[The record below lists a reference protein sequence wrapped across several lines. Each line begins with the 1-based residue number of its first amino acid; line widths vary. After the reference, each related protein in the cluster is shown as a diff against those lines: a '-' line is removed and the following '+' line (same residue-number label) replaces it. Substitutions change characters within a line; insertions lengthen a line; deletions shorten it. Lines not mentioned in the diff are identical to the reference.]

1 MNAPALEIR
10 GLSVAYPGEAGPIH
24 ALSGIDLAIEPGEVV
39 GLVGES
45 GSGKSTLAHAI
56 LRLLPGSA
64 RIAAERLS
72 LAGVDMLA
80 ASESQLQR
88 HRGRLAAMVFQDPM
102 TTFSPVVPIGE
113 QLADFLDREPG
124 LGRAARRARIAE
136 MLGRVGIPDPARRL
150 AAYPHELSGGMLQR
164 VSIAAA
170 LMMRPALLIADEPTT
185 ALDVTME
192 AQILHLM
199 RRLKEEITSAILI
212 VSHQLGVIAELCD
225 RVAVMY
231 AGEIVESGL
240 VTDIFARPAHPYTRS
255 LLACDPALIPGEA
268 TRLPVIGGEVP
279 DLSRSHRGCAFAPR
293 CREAEP
299 GCSTRP
305 PPRRRGPDEHGWRCV
320 HGAPGEIAAPA

>member
-1 MNAPALEIR
+1 MNVPALEIR
-10 GLSVAYPGEAGPIH
+10 GLSVAYPGEAGPIR

-56 LRLLPGSA
+56 LRLLPRGASL
-64 RIAAERLS
+64 AAERLS
-72 LAGVDMLA
+72 VAGIDLLA
-80 ASESQLQR
+80 ADEAALER

-102 TTFSPVVPIGE
+102 TTFSPVVTIGE
-113 QLADFLDREPG
+113 QLADFLYRETG
-124 LGRAARRARIAE
+124 LSRAGKRARIAE

-150 AAYPHELSGGMLQR
+150 GAYPHELSGGMLQR

-170 LMMRPALLIADEPTT
+170 LLMRPALLIADEPTT

-199 RRLKEEITSAILI
+199 RRLKEEISSAILI

-231 AGEIVESGL
+231 AGRIVETGL
-240 VTDIFARPAHPYTRS
+240 VTDIFARPGHPYTRS
-255 LLACDPALIPGEA
+255 LLACDPALIPGEVA
-268 TRLPVIGGEVP
+268 RLPVIGGEVP
-279 DLSRSHRGCAFAPR
+279 DLAALPEGCAFAPR
-293 CREAEP
+293 CPAAEP
-299 GCSTRP
+299 ACRAAP
-305 PPRRRGPDEHGWRCV
+305 PPRQQGPDGHGWMCRRT
-320 HGAPGEIAAPA
+320 A